1 MGQTQTA
8 ASKTGKATDYINISD
23 HQCNEKINGKIKN
36 SDASESKERKNSHV
50 KVFTKEMVGI
60 LELLQYAD
68 KWDIILMVIGIVCA
82 VGNGAGIPL
91 NTVVF
96 GHAAEGLVV
105 SGNNVNASSNIS
117 GCSSGFETQIPRF
130 TQNFLIIGFAS
141 FIFSFFQMWTFTI
154 SATRQTMRIRQMCFS
169 SILHQEMAWFD
180 SYHIGTLNSR
190 LTEDINTIYEGLSI
204 KWGICVQSIS
214 SAIFGISIGF
224 VLGWKLALVIL
235 ASGLL
240 ISFFISLWIKLSSV
254 FTIKELKAYGMAD
267 AVAEEILTAIRTV
280 ASFNGQEKEMEKYN
294 TNLLDAK
301 AAGIKKS
308 IISDV
313 IIGVSELMIFGVFG
327 LSLWYGTHLLDTDPK
342 NYRISNV
349 LTVFFSVLTGTVSFG
364 NVFPCIESISNA
376 RAAAYEIYRIINK
389 PRHIDSGSTEGYKP
403 DKLVGN
409 IEFKNIHFAYPSRPD
424 VQVLKGLNLK
434 VPAGKTIALV
444 GMSGCGKSTTIQLL
458 QRFYDTYDTTEGEIT
473 LDGHEIRSLNVK
485 WLRDNIG
492 LVGQEPVL
500 FATTIKENICF
511 GRDGVTDTEIEQAAR
526 EANAYDFISKL
537 PEQFNTMVGER
548 GAQLSG
554 GQKQRV
560 AIARAL
566 VRDPKILL
574 LDEATSALDTQSES
588 IVQAALDKA
597 RAGRTTIVIA
607 HRLSTIRTADTIAVF
622 HGGVVVEQG
631 THSELMEKEG
641 VYHSLVM
648 LQNQGKDSDTEN
660 QSTDN
665 SYKYENSGLYD
676 MGEKQD
682 KEDKWPTLQDVENML
697 EPIKNGRLRKGSTR
711 KKNKEELIEMKPR
724 NTNTGILDEECQR
737 RTAAPLRRI
746 LQLNKP
752 EWIFIVTGMLAAA
765 VTGCIPPL
773 FAADFSNIIAGFM
786 FGKSGENLTMRLKS
800 LSFKALLR
808 QDMAYFDDKQNAVGA
823 LLARLTIDTSQIKG
837 LTGNRLGVLT
847 MTVTT
852 LLAIICISFAYGWQL
867 ALLILA
873 FVPILAGALLIEAM
887 IMENQAFKN
896 QKALEEAGKISTE
909 VVENIRTVVSLTK
922 EDVFY
927 EKYNASLTGSYRNA
941 LKIAPFY
948 GLACAIAE
956 SLQFL
961 ICAPVFSLGGWLVA
975 HCYIYIENVFLT
987 FFMITFT
994 ARKVAHPDSFTLN
1007 LGAAK
1012 FSAERIFKLVD
1023 RIPAIDIYSEEGQTL
1038 KQMEG
1043 NLEFKNIQFVY
1054 PTRPNVQILQG
1065 LNLKVSK
1072 GQTLALVGSSGCG
1085 KSTVVQLLE
1094 RFYDPGEGQV
1104 LADGI
1109 DITSLHL
1116 KWLRSQIGIVSQ
1128 EPILFDCSIKENIQY
1143 GDNSRLVPQEEVIE
1157 AAKAANI
1164 HTFIMNLPQGYNT
1177 RVGDKGAQL
1186 SGGQKQRIAIA
1197 RALVRKP
1204 KVLLLDEATSALDTE
1219 SEKIVQQALDN
1230 ARQGRTCIV
1239 IAHRLSTIQNA
1250 DIIAVIKNGKVVEYG
1265 THNQLLANQ
1274 ADYYALVNAHDSDT

>member
-1 MGQTQTA
+1 
-8 ASKTGKATDYINISD
+8 
-23 HQCNEKINGKIKN
+23 
-36 SDASESKERKNSHV
+36 
-50 KVFTKEMVGI
+50 
-60 LELLQYAD
+60 
-68 KWDIILMVIGIVCA
+68 
-82 VGNGAGIPL
+82 
-91 NTVVF
+91 
-96 GHAAEGLVV
+96 
-105 SGNNVNASSNIS
+105 
-117 GCSSGFETQIPRF
+117 
-130 TQNFLIIGFAS
+130 
-141 FIFSFFQMWTFTI
+141 
-154 SATRQTMRIRQMCFS
+154 
-169 SILHQEMAWFD
+169 
-180 SYHIGTLNSR
+180 
-190 LTEDINTIYEGLSI
+190 
-204 KWGICVQSIS
+204 
-214 SAIFGISIGF
+214 
-224 VLGWKLALVIL
+224 
-235 ASGLL
+235 
-240 ISFFISLWIKLSSV
+240 
-254 FTIKELKAYGMAD
+254 
-267 AVAEEILTAIRTV
+267 
-280 ASFNGQEKEMEKYN
+280 
-294 TNLLDAK
+294 
-301 AAGIKKS
+301 
-308 IISDV
+308 
-313 IIGVSELMIFGVFG
+313 
-327 LSLWYGTHLLDTDPK
+327 
-342 NYRISNV
+342 
-349 LTVFFSVLTGTVSFG
+349 
-364 NVFPCIESISNA
+364 
-376 RAAAYEIYRIINK
+376 
-389 PRHIDSGSTEGYKP
+389 
-403 DKLVGN
+403 
-409 IEFKNIHFAYPSRPD
+409 
-424 VQVLKGLNLK
+424 
-434 VPAGKTIALV
+434 
-444 GMSGCGKSTTIQLL
+444 MSGCGKSTTIQLL
-458 QRFYDTYDTTEGEIT
+458 QRFYDTYDTTEGEIM
-473 LDGHEIRSLNVK
+473 LDGHDIRSLNVK

-526 EANAYDFISKL
+526 EANAYEFISKL

-724 NTNTGILDEECQR
+724 KTNTGILDEECQR
-737 RTAAPLRRI
+737 RSAAPFRRI

-773 FAADFSNIIAGFM
+773 FAADFSNIIATFGERDPIRKVQKINQALLTFVVLGFAICIGNVIMGFM

-808 QDMAYFDDKQNAVGA
+808 Q
-823 LLARLTIDTSQIKG
+823 
-837 LTGNRLGVLT
+837 LTGHRVGVLT

-852 LLAIICISFAYGWQL
+852 LLAIIGISFAYGWQL

-873 FVPILAGALLIEAM
+873 FVPILAGALLIETL

-927 EKYNASLTGSYRNA
+927 EKYNTSLTGSYRNA
-941 LKIAPFY
+941 LKIAHFY

-1023 RIPAIDIYSEEGQTL
+1023 RIPDIDIYSEEGQTL

-1094 RFYDPGEGQV
+1094 RFYDPEEGQV

-1109 DITSLHL
+1109 NITSLHL

-1219 SEKIVQQALDN
+1219 SEKIVQQALDS

-1239 IAHRLSTIQNA
+1239 IAHRLGTIQNA
-1250 DIIAVIKNGKVVEYG
+1250 DNIAVIKNGKVVEYG

-1274 ADYYALVNAHDSDT
+1274 ADYYALVNTHDSDN